1 MGNTKRPSSILILDS
16 RYTAETRP
24 AQEFSQGH
32 TERGC
37 LERPKAI
44 INNKINMLNQIWKA
58 PSAFIANNLSG
69 K

>member
-1 MGNTKRPSSILILDS
+1 MGNTKRPRSILILDS

-37 LERPKAI
+37 LEQPKANI
-44 INNKINMLNQIWKA
+44 DNKINML
-58 PSAFIANNLSG
+58 G
-69 K
+69 